1 MNQWRAKIGF
11 WHAFTAGRPLTRRRP
26 DKPSSGRKPG
36 RNQDCKR
43 AIKSR
48 QRKRRNTLQQTRAL
62 HQFLPF
68 VALLTLVV
76 AVGSRSSNLN
86 NSPCQLTSA
95 CFLPIHLA
103 STLLLVG
110 SEKCRSMDKRR
121 NAGVEPPS
129 LTGFSVVPVL
139 AIFLIIAG
147 DVELNPGP
155 FKLGKLHSL
164 MSRVNDKCFQ
174 FSDGFY
180 IPYSTKFSRV

>member
-1 MNQWRAKIGF
+1 MNQWRAKIGL
-11 WHAFTAGRPLTRRRP
+11 WHAFTAGRPLARRRH
-26 DKPSSGRKPG
+26 KPSSGRKPSG

-48 QRKRRNTLQQTRAL
+48 QRKRRNTLQQTRGL

-86 NSPCQLTSA
+86 NSPCQLASA
-95 CFLPIHLA
+95 CFLPIRLA
-103 STLLLVG
+103 STLLFVG
-110 SEKCRSMDKRR
+110 SEKCRSMDKRQ
-121 NAGVEPPS
+121 NAGVEAPL
-129 LTGFSVVPVL
+129 LTGCSVVPIL
-139 AIFLIIAG
+139 AILLIIAG